1 MFGGLFGAVRSSF
14 LRLLFMVSD
23 LGRGSHGHVQS
34 ILVVVPDYF
43 WPFSSLNE
51 IYVDLLRIG
60 ERKSSLT
67 FDEVYGKIH

>member
-1 MFGGLFGAVRSSF
+1 
-14 LRLLFMVSD
+14 MVSD

-34 ILVVVPDYF
+34 ILVVVPGYF